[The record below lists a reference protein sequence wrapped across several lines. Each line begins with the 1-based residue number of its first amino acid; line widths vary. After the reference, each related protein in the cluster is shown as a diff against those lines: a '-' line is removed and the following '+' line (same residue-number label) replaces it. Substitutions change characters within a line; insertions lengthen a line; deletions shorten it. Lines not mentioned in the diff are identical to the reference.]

1 MDPLPELE
9 PLDVPELLRRYNLRP
24 SKRLGQNFLV
34 DVAALKRIVQ
44 AAAVEPGDTVLEVGP
59 GLGSLTRYLAAAA
72 EQVIAVELD
81 KRLIPPLEAVLAGY
95 PNLHIVNGDI
105 LDLEPAELVS
115 VQDYL
120 VVANIPYYITSALI
134 RHLLE
139 AQQRPRRMVL
149 TVQLEVAQRICAGPG
164 EMSLLSL
171 SVQVYGAV
179 QIAARIPAGAFYPV
193 PGVDSAALRVDIYPQ
208 PIIPE
213 KNIDVFF
220 QLVKASFSQKRKTL
234 RNSLAGGMGWKAQLA
249 ADLLEGAGIDHR
261 RRAQTLSLQE
271 WKRISEVY
279 ANQLSADSDFGDQ
292 A

>member
-1 MDPLPELE
+1 MDSLPELE
-9 PLDVPELLRRYNLRP
+9 PLNVPELLRRYNLRP
-24 SKRLGQNFLV
+24 SKRMGQNFLV
-34 DVAALKRIVQ
+34 DEAALKRIVQ

-72 EQVIAVELD
+72 EQVIVVELD
-81 KRLIPPLEAVLAGY
+81 DRLIPPLEAVLADY

-139 AQQRPRRMVL
+139 AQRRPRRMVL
-149 TVQLEVAQRICAGPG
+149 TVQLEVARRICAEPG
-164 EMSLLSL
+164 GMSLLAL
-171 SVQVYGAV
+171 SVQVFGAV

-208 PIIPE
+208 PIVPE
-213 KNIDVFF
+213 KKIEYFF
-220 QLVKASFSQKRKTL
+220 QLVKAGFSQKRKTL
-234 RNSLAGGMGWKAQLA
+234 RNSLAGGMDWKPELA
-249 ADLLEGAGIDHR
+249 AELLEDAGIDPR

-279 ANQLSADSDFGDQ
+279 VN
-292 A
+292 